1 MSTAVIDSNVSL
13 KWALTDEGFVSDAAA
28 LRRAVDNGDLE
39 LVAPSLWGYEVIG
52 VLLVAMRRGR
62 ITIEASRKARDDI
75 LSVPVRFVDP
85 PATQVYELAIRHN
98 ISGYDAA
105 YLALALELN
114 VPLWTG
120 DHRFYNAVQGGTDS
134 AHWIGDYR

>member
-1 MSTAVIDSNVSL
+1 LD
-13 KWALTDEGFVSDAAA
+13 
-28 LRRAVDNGDLE
+28 
-39 LVAPSLWGYEVIG
+39 LVAPSLWGYEGIG
-52 VLLVAMRRGR
+52 VLLVALRRGR
-62 ITIEASRKARDDI
+62 LTLGVSREARDNI

-114 VPLWTG
+114 ILLWTG
-120 DHRFYNAVQGGTDS
+120 DHRFYNAVQGSTTLMR
-134 AHWIGDYR
+134 WIGDYH